1 MEKARRNEIHRE
13 IGRRLRERRDE
24 LGHDQEYIATALG
37 VSQQQVSKLE
47 SGQSRLSLVQL
58 VVLGKVLDVGSAYFL
73 DGIAPMILAAGFSD
87 AEQARYAAAP
97 VTAERHK
104 LARAFDRLKTPDD
117 RKLALELL
125 EFAASRQ
132 KQSS

>member
-1 MEKARRNEIHRE
+1 MEKARRNEIYRE

-24 LGHDQEYIATALG
+24 LGHDQEYLATALG
-37 VSQQQVSKLE
+37 ISQQQVSKLE

-87 AEQARYAAAP
+87 AEQALYSTAP

-104 LARAFDRLKTPDD
+104 LARVFDRLKTPDD

-132 KQSS
+132 KQSG